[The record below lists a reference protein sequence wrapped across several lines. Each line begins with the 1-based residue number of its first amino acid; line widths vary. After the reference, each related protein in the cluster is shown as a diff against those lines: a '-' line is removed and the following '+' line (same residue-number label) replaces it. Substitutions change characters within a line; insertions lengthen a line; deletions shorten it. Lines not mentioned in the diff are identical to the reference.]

1 MSTKKNEQDIVAIKS
16 RLSNMTDELAAVK
29 SELKQLRSMVSA
41 DLQKIV
47 EKVYE

>member
-1 MSTKKNEQDIVAIKS
+1 MSKKTNEQEIVAIKS
-16 RLSNMTDELAAVK
+16 RLSNMTDELVAVK

-41 DLQKIV
+41 DIQKIV